1 MGNAYDNASL
11 IVTPNAYKASKIY
24 ALKPTDGSGDLAFS
38 RAGSKM
44 VRNSAGLWETIGTNI
59 PPLHYP
65 VGGGCPSWLFEA
77 EATNIVPDSLVL
89 TAESSTISTSSV
101 QSPLSGVF
109 YEKITS
115 TAATTFI
122 GCRTGN
128 VTIGSNANYTYSV
141 FLKYDNQQFVQ
152 VLFNGSSSTDYVN
165 IDLINGTIV
174 GGTYIS
180 ATIISE
186 ANGFRVTITTNAVA
200 STVPVYVSM
209 IDSSSA
215 IRAANF
221 TGDGV
226 KSFYAIQLQVELGS
240 TASSPI
246 ITAGSSVTRLRDV
259 PQTFTSINGLTNF
272 SVFFDITPTLLN
284 NTMLFGSY
292 SSGGTNS
299 YLYYTSANS
308 FLKRKDGT
316 EINIGAHGM
325 TLGTR
330 YKIGYV
336 VSGTTI
342 KYFRNGALIFTST
355 IDGTLFDLASI
366 WSSKD
371 GGGSILPISGICKD
385 SILYQTALSDSE
397 AIELTTL

>member
-24 ALKPTDGSGDLAFS
+24 SLKPDDGSGDLSFS

-77 EATNIVPDSLVL
+77 EAENNALHSTDFSNAVWAVAGTAAKAASALSTNIVGVTPYDISGLGSQSTNYFEQSVGGFAGVSFQVFIKATVIGDVGL
-89 TAESSTISTSSV
+89 TINLTSNNAIDTNITLTEEWQEFSVYNAGSNGSPRLSAGTATRCTISYIGVVNSSV
-101 QSPLSGVF
+101 
-109 YEKITS
+109 
-115 TAATTFI
+115 AT
-122 GCRTGN
+122 
-128 VTIGSNANYTYSV
+128 
-141 FLKYDNQQFVQ
+141 
-152 VLFNGSSSTDYVN
+152 
-165 IDLINGTIV
+165 
-174 GGTYIS
+174 
-180 ATIISE
+180 
-186 ANGFRVTITTNAVA
+186 
-200 STVPVYVSM
+200 
-209 IDSSSA
+209 
-215 IRAANF
+215 
-221 TGDGV
+221 
-226 KSFYAIQLQVELGS
+226 
-240 TASSPI
+240 SPI

-259 PQTFTSINGLTNF
+259 PQIFTSINGLTNF

-316 EINIGAHGM
+316 ELNIGAHGM

-371 GGGSILPISGICKD
+371 GGGSILPIRGICKD

-397 AIELTTL
+397 AIALTTI

>member
-1 MGNAYDNASL
+1 MGNAYQNASL

-24 ALKPTDGSGDLAFS
+24 ALKPDDGSGDLSFS

-44 VRNSAGLWETIGTNI
+44 VRNSSGLWETIGTNI

-77 EATNIVPDSLVL
+77 EATNEALYSNDVSNATWGKAGCTI
-89 TAESSTISTSSV
+89 TYATSSYFKDLNEANVVCVSNVIAKQIASTSIGSWVVSV
-101 QSPLSGVF
+101 VIKKTDADIVLVDIPNGSATGSTGKFWFTFSTETITQGTGITTLI
-109 YEKITS
+109 EKNNGNYRFQCVI
-115 TAATTFI
+115 
-122 GCRTGN
+122 N
-128 VTIGSNANYTYSV
+128 VTGS
-141 FLKYDNQQFVQ
+141 
-152 VLFNGSSSTDYVN
+152 
-165 IDLINGTIV
+165 GTHV
-174 GGTYIS
+174 VYIYP
-180 ATIISE
+180 TP
-186 ANGFRVTITTNAVA
+186 T
-200 STVPVYVSM
+200 
-209 IDSSSA
+209 
-215 IRAANF
+215 
-221 TGDGV
+221 
-226 KSFYAIQLQVELGS
+226 
-240 TASSPI
+240 TASVVLDANKGMIINYLGFETGSVATSPI

-259 PQTFTSINGLTNF
+259 PQIFTSINGLTNF

-299 YLYYTSANS
+299 HLYYTSANS

-316 EINIGAHGM
+316 ELNIGAHGM

-371 GGGSILPISGICKD
+371 GGGSILPIRGICKD

-397 AIELTTL
+397 AIALTTI